1 MSAKDILQ
9 KITNEDIIDIL
20 IDLGS
25 RPPKMTGNCYIFTTV
40 CHHHNG
46 GGTKYKLYYYINTKS
61 FHCFS
66 ECGHMSNIFNVVMHS
81 KQCDFKEAYRYVCS
95 FLNIET
101 NILKYGFEEDKV
113 DNSFIDLFKIEKEKA
128 ENIIIRDKSVLNRF
142 RELYHHSWID
152 DHIDTKV
159 MKLFDI
165 RFDVLNNAIIIP
177 HYNIDNEL
185 IGIRA
190 RYLNEDMVESGR
202 KYMPITIDNVLY
214 NYPTSVNLYGLNINK
229 ENIKKYKR
237 VTIGESEK
245 FVMQHRSYYEDS
257 TAVALSGSSISEY
270 QMRMLLDLG
279 VETVVIALDK
289 EFENKEQEQEYINK
303 VNKTFVLKLM
313 RYFQVEIIWDR
324 ENLLGYKSSPTDAG
338 IEIYER
344 LYKTRIT
351 I

>member
-1 MSAKDILQ
+1 MSVKDILQ
-9 KITNEDIIDIL
+9 KITDEDIIDIL

-25 RPPKMTGNCYIFTTV
+25 RPPKMAGNCYIFTTV
-40 CHHHNG
+40 CHRHNG
-46 GGTKYKLYYYINTKS
+46 GGTKYKLYYYVNTKS
-61 FHCFS
+61 FHCYS

-81 KQCDFKEAYRYVCS
+81 KQCDFKEAYKYICD
-95 FLNIET
+95 FLKIGN
-101 NILKYGFEEDKV
+101 NILKYGFEEEKI
-113 DNSFIDLFKIEKEKA
+113 DNSFINRFEIDKEKA
-128 ENIIIRDKSVLNRF
+128 EHIQIRDKSVLNRF
-142 RELYHHSWID
+142 RELYHHSWIK
-152 DHIDTKV
+152 DHISINV

-177 HYNIDNEL
+177 HYNINNEL

-190 RYLNEDMVESGR
+190 RNLSEDKIELGM
-202 KYMPITIDNVLY
+202 KYIPITIDGVLY

-289 EFENKEQEQEYINK
+289 EFKNEEQEKDYVNK
-303 VNKTFVLKLM
+303 VNKSFVLKLM

-324 ENLLGYKSSPTDAG
+324 EGLLEYKSSPTDYGVA
-338 IEIYER
+338 IYEK
-344 LYKTRIT
+344 LYEKRI
-351 I
+351 II

>member
-9 KITNEDIIDIL
+9 KITDEDIIDIL

-61 FHCFS
+61 FFCYS
-66 ECGHMSNIFNVVMHS
+66 ECGHMSNIFNVVMNA

-101 NILKYGFEEDKV
+101 NILRYGFEEDKV

-142 RELYHHSWID
+142 RELYHHSWIK
-152 DHIDTKV
+152 DHISTDV

-177 HYNIDNEL
+177 HYNINNEL

-190 RYLNEDMVESGR
+190 RNLSDEKIELGM
-202 KYMPITIDNVLY
+202 KYIPITIDGVLY

-257 TAVALSGSSISEY
+257 TAVALSGSFISEY
-270 QMRMLLDLG
+270 QMKMLLDLG
-279 VETVVIALDK
+279 VETVAIALDK
-289 EFENKEQEQEYINK
+289 EFENEEQEKEYANK
-303 VNKTFVLKLM
+303 VNRNFVLKLM
-313 RYFQVEIIWDR
+313 QYFQVEIIWDR
-324 ENLLGYKSSPTDAG
+324 EDLIGYKSSPTDEG
-338 IEIYER
+338 KEIYER
-344 LYKTRIT
+344 LYLNRLIV
-351 I
+351 